1 MKFTKT
7 LRTEL
12 ATMRLIDFIEGE
24 TALKIQR
31 ISSTKIVPEIKRL
44 VSEGDDL
51 FAALLIECWTHCWD
65 YDCRSTTLR
74 MHRFRKLGIDCCGAG
89 WRITINGERVIIGDK
104 NGLCHEY
111 KEEIE
116 RDARELARTEIENRS
131 AHIVADEI
139 KALASAGDA
148 DSAAQLLNTWTGY
161 DLHDIN
167 SQHYTKRKAR
177 MQRAG
182 IERRGGSLWLDGQ
195 TYKLA
200 PTDLG
205 VIKLEW
211 LEETA
216 ESTGEIA
223 RSEAVQA
230 VEAVEAVEGLE
241 VVYSIPGLITHVRRT
256 KE

>member
-1 MKFTKT
+1 MKLTKA

-24 TALKIQR
+24 TARKIQR

-65 YDCRSTTLR
+65 YDSRSTDIR
-74 MHRFRKLGIDCCGAG
+74 MTRFRKLGIEIWGAN
-89 WRITINGERVIIGDK
+89 WRVTLANGDHRFIDSKDALVSA
-104 NGLCHEY
+104 Y
-111 KEEIE
+111 KYEIE
-116 RDARELARTEIENRS
+116 RDARELARAEIENRP
-131 AHIVADEI
+131 AQVVASEI
-139 KALASAGDA
+139 KALASSGDA
-148 DSAAQLLNTWTGY
+148 DSAAQLLNVWTGY
-161 DLHDIN
+161 DLHDIK

-177 MQRAG
+177 MERAG
-182 IERRGGSLWLDGQ
+182 IERRGGSLWIDGV

-200 PTDLG
+200 PTNLG

-211 LEETA
+211 LQETA
-216 ESTGEIA
+216 ERTEEIA

-230 VEAVEAVEGLE
+230 VEAVDGLE
-241 VVYSIPGLITHVRRT
+241 VVYSIPGLITHVRRI